1 MIEKELRYTTID
13 GESIVVNRLSHIVNI
28 IVRQDKDNKAS
39 ISFEDAEEF
48 KQFVEEL
55 NNVAYEFKA
64 AKKS

>member
-1 MIEKELRYTTID
+1 MIEKELRYTTTD

-28 IVRQDKDNKAS
+28 IVRQDNDNKAS
-39 ISFEDAEEF
+39 ITFEDSEEF

-55 NNVAYEFKA
+55 NTVAYEFKA